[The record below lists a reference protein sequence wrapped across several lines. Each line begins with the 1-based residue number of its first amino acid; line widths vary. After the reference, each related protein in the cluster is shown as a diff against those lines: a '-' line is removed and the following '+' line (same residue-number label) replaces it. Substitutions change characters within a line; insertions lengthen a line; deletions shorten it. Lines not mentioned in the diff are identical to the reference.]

1 MARCWRSTWFATAA
15 EAYNA
20 VDETRSRQRRLDL
33 DQSQSGCGECRRLP
47 AFKAFPHHVTTPP
60 SNHDASDRY
69 LSKVTTDRRGSMGK
83 YPPAKPGALMIEPL
97 KAAWRGQ

>member
-33 DQSQSGCGECRRLP
+33 DQSQSGCGVNAAAYQLLKPPPTMSPRHDLIMMHKIVTSRR
-47 AFKAFPHHVTTPP
+47 
-60 SNHDASDRY
+60 
-69 LSKVTTDRRGSMGK
+69 
-83 YPPAKPGALMIEPL
+83 
-97 KAAWRGQ
+97 